1 MVESLANTA
10 FINGVNYG
18 NVFIPENF
26 FADQNFYEKN
36 GIPKVAAEYCL
47 CDVTVW
53 NRQQIMTNWLDS
65 MIKESDFS
73 EMKQLGVNFVRLPLG
88 YWNVFDM
95 PYCPNAP
102 TTDSN
107 RMCNL
112 KNIMPSYTYYRPY
125 IDKVMN
131 YAKKYGQKVLLDL
144 HGAPGSQNGASHSGC
159 SVSSVYWDTDWNKQN
174 TLSAV
179 KALAEICNANLASC
193 YGIEVLNE
201 PGWGVDRNH
210 LISYYQDA
218 IKTAR
223 QVLPAYVPVVVF
235 EWNPYW
241 YHYEGRWNSLFPYST
256 YGRVELDTHIYHF
269 ENTVW

>member
-1 MVESLANTA
+1 
-10 FINGVNYG
+10 
-18 NVFIPENF
+18 
-26 FADQNFYEKN
+26 
-36 GIPKVAAEYCL
+36 
-47 CDVTVW
+47 
-53 NRQQIMTNWLDS
+53 